1 MEEKAI
7 MVAEETMAKKILGS
21 KTSYEGLAHL
31 F

>member
-1 MEEKAI
+1 MEEQAV
-7 MVAEETMAKKILGS
+7 MVAEETMAQKNFLS